1 MKKLLKILSTLT
13 ILSLAFTSC
22 ASKPEA
28 ESVPVTEEVLEVCE
42 LINGVDYMLEPVFG
56 TDLFY
61 VNDTTIE
68 FYNGTLNN
76 NHAVLFRF
84 MDPSILKEGYD
95 IEINYEM
102 GNYNPDQSCQ
112 LCIQPASE
120 ANVDFGAQR
129 YPVLYNNFEE
139 LQNKLII
146 PVKDLLK
153 SSVKDQLIGFRMVN
167 NTGTYD
173 KYTWQSEWDFT
184 ITSVNLIPS
193 AK

>member
-1 MKKLLKILSTLT
+1 MKKLLKIFSTLT

-42 LINGVDYMLEPVFG
+42 LINGVDYILEPVFG

-120 ANVDFGAQR
+120 DGADFGAQR

-139 LQNKLII
+139 IQNKLII
-146 PVKDLLK
+146 SVKDLLK

-167 NTGTYD
+167 NSGTYD